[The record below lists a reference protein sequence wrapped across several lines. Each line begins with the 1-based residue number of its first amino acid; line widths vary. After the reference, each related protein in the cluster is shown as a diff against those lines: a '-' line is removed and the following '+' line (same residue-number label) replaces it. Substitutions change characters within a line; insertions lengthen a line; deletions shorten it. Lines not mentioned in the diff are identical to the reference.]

1 MNHIKL
7 NAEKGMTLI
16 ELIIL
21 MVVLAVGLTGVL
33 TVIMTVTNSKYEPML
48 SWQAIEI
55 GNEVIDSLLNKQ
67 YQTSM
72 DCVDLKE
79 SEKKFLCE
87 YQGINKQKLNVL
99 FPDIAKEMG
108 SVALYDVSIDLRPF
122 YEEKMTRDVL
132 AINVT
137 VSHPQLGE
145 IRLSALKAARNQD
158 DKKAK
163 RIHVY

>member
-1 MNHIKL
+1 MNQIKL
-7 NAEKGMTLI
+7 HAEKGMTLI

-33 TVIMTVTNSKYEPML
+33 MVIMTVTNSKYEPIL
-48 SWQAIEI
+48 QWQAIEI
-55 GNEVIDSLLNKQ
+55 GNDVIDTLLTKQ
-67 YQTSM
+67 YQSSM
-72 DCVDLKE
+72 DCADLKAPE
-79 SEKKFLCE
+79 RKYLCE
-87 YQGINKQKLNVL
+87 YQGINKQKLQDL
-99 FPDIAKEMG
+99 FPDIANEISGG
-108 SVALYDVSIDLRPF
+108 SLYDVSIDLRPF

-163 RIHVY
+163 RVHVY